1 MASRNMT
8 ALLAMLAVAGWQ
20 NRDRLGE
27 LLGSITG
34 QSAGGQAGG
43 TRPGAGVASAGAG
56 GLGGLLGELFG
67 GSPGAKQTDVSGGL
81 GELIDNF
88 SGSGHGDVADSWVQ
102 PGPNKDVEEPQLAE
116 ALGSDT
122 IDQLASQTGLSR
134 EELLARLKSVLPE
147 AVDKMTPNGRLP
159 TREETSP
166 W

>member
-27 LLGSITG
+27 LLGRITG
-34 QSAGGQAGG
+34 QNPESQPAG
-43 TRPGAGVASAGAG
+43 TRPGAGSASANAG

-67 GSPGAKQTDVSGGL
+67 ASPGAGQTDVSGGL
-81 GELIDNF
+81 GDLVDSF
-88 SGSGHGDVADSWVQ
+88 SGSGHRDIADSWVQ
-102 PGPNKDVEEPQLAE
+102 PGANKDVEEPQLAD

-159 TREETSP
+159 TKEETSQ